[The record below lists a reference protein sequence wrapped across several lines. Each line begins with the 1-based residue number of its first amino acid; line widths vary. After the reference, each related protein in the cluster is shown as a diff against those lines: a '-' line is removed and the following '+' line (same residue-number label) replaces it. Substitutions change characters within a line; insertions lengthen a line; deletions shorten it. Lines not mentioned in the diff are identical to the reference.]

1 MGDSKIF
8 VLRDDSSLDHVKR
21 GLYNELSN
29 LILEN
34 PKQVSITNYKENK
47 TDEQRNGFHMLCKML
62 GDELGY
68 TLYEI
73 KEMCKAECLP
83 TTVVNIAGRERE
95 VTQSSEKIKRIQYS
109 ELIETVYRLS
119 AEAGV
124 VLPALFR
131 N

>member
-1 MGDSKIF
+1 MGDSKVF